1 MGTSSHNKFIL
12 QELIFSI
19 GYILCFIA
27 ALAFLIQRNFLYAL
41 IFVTLHG
48 CLTLTYIFIRHGQRG
63 EDDLTLFP
71 EHFPAADDFNPEHF
85 GNDNALVT
93 QLRQEKDDL
102 SYNNELLTR
111 QLTDLTQQNET
122 LTSLLREAELKT
134 VEALDP
140 SVAASILPPDE
151 QVTEVDIISL
161 SQQIVEDMQP
171 LCSRAGIRLD
181 LSTSSPSLF
190 YPADPRYISL
200 MIRNIIDN
208 SIKYMQQNGNLVIT
222 ISNAGSNLFVAFKDN
237 GRGLPAEEMPNIFD
251 LNFQGSNRISG
262 NGLGLAQV
270 KAIVE
275 HYHGS
280 IYAHS
285 ANGMGIYIQLPIHSQ
300 IG

>member
-63 EDDLTLFP
+63 DDDQSLFP
-71 EHFPAADDFNPEHF
+71 DYFPTSDDFNPEHF
-85 GNDNALVT
+85 GNDNTLVT
-93 QLRQEKDDL
+93 QLRQEKDEL

-111 QLTDLTQQNET
+111 QLADLTQQNET
-122 LTSLLREAELKT
+122 LTSLLKEAELKT

-161 SQQIVEDMQP
+161 SQQILTDMQP
-171 LCSRAGIRLD
+171 LCLQAGIRLD

-190 YPADPRYISL
+190 YPADSRYISL

>member
-63 EDDLTLFP
+63 DDDQSLFP
-71 EHFPAADDFNPEHF
+71 DYFPTSDDFNPEHF
-85 GNDNALVT
+85 GNDNTLVT
-93 QLRQEKDDL
+93 QLRQEKDEL

-111 QLTDLTQQNET
+111 QLADLTQQNET
-122 LTSLLREAELKT
+122 LTSLLKEAELKT

-161 SQQIVEDMQP
+161 SQQIVTDMQP
-171 LCSRAGIRLD
+171 LCLQAGIRLD

-190 YPADPRYISL
+190 YPADSRYISL

>member
-63 EDDLTLFP
+63 DDDQSLFP
-71 EHFPAADDFNPEHF
+71 DYFPTSDDFNPEHF
-85 GNDNALVT
+85 GNDNTLVT
-93 QLRQEKDDL
+93 QLRQEKDEL

-111 QLTDLTQQNET
+111 QLAELTQQNET
-122 LTSLLREAELKT
+122 LTSLLKEAELKT

-161 SQQIVEDMQP
+161 SQQIVTDMQP
-171 LCSRAGIRLD
+171 LCLQAGIRLD